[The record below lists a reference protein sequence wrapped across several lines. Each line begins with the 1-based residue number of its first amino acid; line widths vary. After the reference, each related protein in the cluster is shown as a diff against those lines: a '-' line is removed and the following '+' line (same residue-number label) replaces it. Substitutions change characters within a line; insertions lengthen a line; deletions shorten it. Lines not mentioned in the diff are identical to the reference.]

1 MYSFLF
7 KIALIILATPATSGQ
22 VGPKDNFLTLA
33 GCVPEKKQLTG
44 KTLHHKF
51 SPFLLNLIKFITYAV
66 ERATSTMYA
75 IEYFTDGG
83 FNRKQVTYS
92 LLCDMVAKSLFA
104 PGSIV
109 NLCGPN
115 IEKFIVLPDGIV
127 IIYYY

>member
-1 MYSFLF
+1 MYSSLF
-7 KIALIILATPATSGQ
+7 KIAIIILATPATSGQ
-22 VGPKDNFLTLA
+22 VGPKDNFFTLA
-33 GCVPEKKQLTG
+33 GCVPENW
-44 KTLHHKF
+44 KTLHHEF